1 MRTINN
7 NLDILAKMRDM
18 KGTIKK
24 FNIQSHRVNDKKGKV
39 FALQIL
45 NQSQVLIQKLGLENC
60 NFIENENRYGI
71 DLLAINNNN
80 EIIAAFE
87 VEMRTNIWKGDTD
100 FPFSEIKCLERKEY
114 QWRKTEEFFQKI
126 PSKYNYHK
134 DIKTYYMQ
142 LNDIGNRS
150 VIISGDEILKNKLVP
165 WKTNV
170 TNEYARAVPLARCIN
185 VRI

>member
-1 MRTINN
+1 
-7 NLDILAKMRDM
+7 MRDM

-80 EIIAAFE
+80 EIIAAF
-87 VEMRTNIWKGDTD
+87 VWQGTSPGRPWRSGPQRLRRRRGSTRYRCCPHSSADGRHRTRVVAAHRPCVG
-100 FPFSEIKCLERKEY
+100 
-114 QWRKTEEFFQKI
+114 
-126 PSKYNYHK
+126 
-134 DIKTYYMQ
+134 
-142 LNDIGNRS
+142 RS
-150 VIISGDEILKNKLVP
+150 G
-165 WKTNV
+165 
-170 TNEYARAVPLARCIN
+170 
-185 VRI
+185 